1 MTQWPNS
8 YGNERK
14 KLIWAAFKEV
24 EDWQFTDAVTEC
36 LGSCRAAPLI
46 EDLSKG
52 VESAKRRGYQQELRK
67 AVNPLEILSDAEMLN
82 TTADPDFVKTCIKLL
97 QDYQSGL
104 INKKQFDQGC
114 NLLDET
120 AKQFKYMRGSAKAT
134 QSKPGLYWD

>member
-1 MTQWPNS
+1 
-8 YGNERK
+8 
-14 KLIWAAFKEV
+14 
-24 EDWQFTDAVTEC
+24 
-36 LGSCRAAPLI
+36 LI
-46 EDLSKG
+46 EDLTRG
-52 VESAKRRGYQQELRK
+52 VQQAKDRGFRQSVTK
-67 AVNPLEILSDAEMLN
+67 PVNPLEILSDAEMLN